1 MIDLSVIVPVYNMAG
16 DGKLNYSMDSL
27 VNQTLKNMEIIAVD
41 DKSTDNSLDILK
53 DYEKRYP
60 GRVRVIASPE
70 NRRQG
75 GAKNLGLKEAGGRFI
90 GFMDS
95 DDWMKEDAYEKMFNL
110 AMETG
115 ADAVGVDMSLVSE
128 HTMTPGVKAECNNS
142 GQTGILDHE
151 TRERFLLKPGPLVT
165 KIYARE
171 VFFDRPFAFP
181 EHISYEDNATMTDI
195 VMRIKHFEF
204 IPEADYFYYQHG
216 SSTTHSITKKK
227 CEERMEAMRIM
238 YTHSKENGA
247 LTEYRDAIEYQF
259 ANMFYRNTLFTY
271 MQGNMKKEISFAENL
286 GREMTDLFPD
296 FRNNPYYIKEVNK
309 YERDL
314 IDLQLKNTGWF
325 FFIYKLKQISKKLK
339 GK

>member
-16 DGKLNYSMDSL
+16 DGKLNYCLDSL
-27 VNQTLKNMEIIAVD
+27 VNQTLENMEIIAVD
-41 DKSTDNSLDILK
+41 DKSTDNSLEILR
-53 DYEKRYP
+53 DYEKKYP
-60 GRVRVIASPE
+60 EKFKVIASPE

-75 GAKNLGLKEAGGRFI
+75 GAKNLGLKEATGRFI

-110 AMETG
+110 AVETG
-115 ADAVGVDMSLVSE
+115 ADAVGTDMSLVYE
-128 HTMTPGVKAECNNS
+128 HTMTPAKQVNCNNS
-142 GQTGILDHE
+142 AQTGILNHE
-151 TRERFLLKPGPLVT
+151 TRENFLLKPGPVVT

-195 VMRIKHFEF
+195 VMRIKHFEY
-204 IPEADYFYYQHG
+204 IPEANYFYYQHG

-238 YTHSKENGA
+238 YNHSKENGS
-247 LTEYRDAIEYQF
+247 LTEYKEAIEYQF

-271 MQGNMKKEISFAENL
+271 MQGDMKKEPAFVESL
-286 GREMTDLFPD
+286 GREMTEYFPD
-296 FRNNPYYIKEVNK
+296 FRENPYYLKEVNK

-314 IDLQLKNTGWF
+314 IDLQIKDTKKF
-325 FFIYKLKQISKKLK
+325 FFIYKLKQISKKLR
-339 GK
+339 GR